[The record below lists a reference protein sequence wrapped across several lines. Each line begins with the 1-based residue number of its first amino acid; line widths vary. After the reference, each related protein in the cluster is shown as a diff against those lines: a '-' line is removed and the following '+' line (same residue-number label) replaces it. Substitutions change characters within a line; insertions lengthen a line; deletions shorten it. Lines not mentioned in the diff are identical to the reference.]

1 MGKKLVFIALSVL
14 AIAFLSAFSIGG
26 PKSAKLQRRPVQ
38 DTVKALASK
47 IDSIALP
54 VHTKYKLYKR
64 DVHASYYA
72 DRFNGKRTA
81 SGSKFN
87 NNKYTAAH
95 RKFPFG
101 TKLRITNEQNG
112 KCVIVEVTDRGPFS
126 KGREI
131 DITRR
136 AFMELAGNKATGG
149 INVTI
154 DVID

>member
-1 MGKKLVFIALSVL
+1 MLLSLMAVV
-14 AIAFLSAFSIGG
+14 FLSAFRIGE
-26 PKSAKLQRRPVQ
+26 PKAHKQTHQTAR
-38 DTVKALASK
+38 DTVKTLAARL
-47 IDSIALP
+47 DSIAPP
-54 VHTKYKLYKR
+54 VYMKYKPFKR

-72 DRFNGKRTA
+72 DKFNGKRTA

-131 DITRR
+131 DITKR
-136 AFMELAGNKATGG
+136 AFRELAGDRATGG

-154 DVID
+154 EVVE